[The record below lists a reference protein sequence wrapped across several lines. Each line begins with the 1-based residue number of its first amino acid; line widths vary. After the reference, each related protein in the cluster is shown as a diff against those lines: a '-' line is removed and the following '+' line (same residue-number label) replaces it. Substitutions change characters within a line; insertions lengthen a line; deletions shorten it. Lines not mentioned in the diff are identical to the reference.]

1 MTSSQAAERQIIRH
15 LLHGPARPRRAATEK
30 LIAALAVGAGLLTLL
45 LSTPEIFWVSLAAA
59 LVVSLGL
66 R

>member
-1 MTSSQAAERQIIRH
+1 MSSSQATERQIIRQ
-15 LLHGPARPRRAATEK
+15 LLRGDVPRPRLRPER
-30 LIAALAVGAGLLTLL
+30 LITALALGAGLLTLL
-45 LSTPEIFWVSLAAA
+45 LSTPELFWVGLGAA